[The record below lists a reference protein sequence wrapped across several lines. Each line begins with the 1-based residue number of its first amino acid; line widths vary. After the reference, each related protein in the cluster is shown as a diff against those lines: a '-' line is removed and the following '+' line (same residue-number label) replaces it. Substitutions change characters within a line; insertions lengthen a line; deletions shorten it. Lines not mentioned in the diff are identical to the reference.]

1 MKQELLNKV
10 IESRKYLSEKYIT
23 TDIIE
28 MLGSETTAISKRVKK
43 SIERLYQTNDISI
56 INRGGTFHFEGSVPN
71 FVRNYLIPFITK
83 KTNLTY
89 LYDNLYF

>member
-43 SIERLYQTNDISI
+43 SIERLYQTNDMSI
-56 INRGGTFHFEGSVPN
+56 INRRGTFYFEGSVPN
-71 FVRNYLIPFITK
+71 FVRKYLITFITK